1 VNQPRS
7 WLAKLPWLLAG
18 AGCAAWVPMP
28 ALAGNHFTDRPEVRA
43 FAHDVAERHHL
54 RESTVLRLLKQAV
67 PQPSVLKAIAPPTD
81 PQRRSWTDYRA
92 LFVNDSHIDGG
103 LQFWDQ
109 HRAALARARAEF
121 GIPEEI
127 LVAIIGIETVYGRN
141 AGNYRVLDA
150 LATLAFDYPPRAD
163 YFREEL
169 EQFLLLTRELKIDPL
184 SVKGSYAGAI
194 GIPQFMPGS
203 VRRYGLDYD
212 GDGHVDLAGNAEDA
226 IGSIANFLAQQGW
239 KRDAALTWPASVH
252 GDDIQGLLDA
262 GLKPKFGAGELASH
276 GVTAPTGAAAPALF
290 ALVDLPSRA
299 AATEYRLGA
308 DNFYAITR
316 YNRSSFYGAAVVDL
330 AVELRTRH
338 EHAQPAA

>member
-1 VNQPRS
+1 VS
-7 WLAKLPWLLAG
+7 ILAG
-18 AGCAAWVPMP
+18 VAVAAWLPAP
-28 ALAGNHFTDRPEVRA
+28 ALAANHFTDLPEVRA
-43 FAHDVAERHHL
+43 FAHDVAERNHL
-54 RESTVLRLLKQAV
+54 RESKVLHLLKQAV
-67 PQPSVLKAIAPPTD
+67 PQPTVLKAIAPPTD
-81 PQRRSWTDYRA
+81 AQRRSWTDYRA
-92 LFVNDSHIDGG
+92 LFVNDARIDGG
-103 LQFWDQ
+103 LQFWEQ

-121 GIPEEI
+121 GVPEEI

-169 EQFLLLTRELKIDPL
+169 EQFVLLTRELKIDPL

-212 GDGHVDLAGNAEDA
+212 GDGHIDLAGNADDA

-239 KRDAALTWPASVH
+239 QRDAAITWPVSVR
-252 GDDIQGLLDA
+252 GDGMQVVLDA
-262 GLKPKFGAGELASH
+262 GLKPKFSLEELGSH
-276 GVTAPTGAAAPALF
+276 GVTAAIGAGAPAAF
-290 ALVDLPSRA
+290 ALVDLPSRN

-316 YNRSSFYGAAVVDL
+316 YNRSTLYGAATVDL
-330 AVELRTRH
+330 AAELRSRH
-338 EHAQPAA
+338 DHARPAP